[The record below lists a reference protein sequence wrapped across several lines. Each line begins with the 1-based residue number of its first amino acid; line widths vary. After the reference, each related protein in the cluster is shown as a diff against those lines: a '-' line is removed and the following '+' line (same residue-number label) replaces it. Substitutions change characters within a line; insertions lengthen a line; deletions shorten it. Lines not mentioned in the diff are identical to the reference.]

1 MENCIESTTRFD
13 AGRGRPH
20 KRNGARGGRRL
31 NVIFICNPLATKWS
45 NLSMR
50 RGKRV
55 EKYRFLKRFLASVWP
70 DSPVWERD
78 VLLRNYHIR
87 PN

>member
-1 MENCIESTTRFD
+1 M
-13 AGRGRPH
+13 
-20 KRNGARGGRRL
+20 L
-31 NVIFICNPLATKWS
+31 
-45 NLSMR
+45 

-70 DSPVWERD
+70 DSPVWVQD
-78 VLLRNYHIR
+78 VMLRNYHIQ